1 MDECTKV
8 EMERVAGR
16 VMQLSERSDGDVE
29 LSCLVS
35 FFLFSLYLPLST
47 TPLVEA
53 DTTSHTTGGECCA
66 GCLPL

>member
-29 LSCLVS
+29 LSCLLS
-35 FFLFSLYLPLST
+35 FSLSLYLSLST
-47 TPLVEA
+47 TPLVKA
-53 DTTSHTTGGECCA
+53 DTTSHTTGGECCP